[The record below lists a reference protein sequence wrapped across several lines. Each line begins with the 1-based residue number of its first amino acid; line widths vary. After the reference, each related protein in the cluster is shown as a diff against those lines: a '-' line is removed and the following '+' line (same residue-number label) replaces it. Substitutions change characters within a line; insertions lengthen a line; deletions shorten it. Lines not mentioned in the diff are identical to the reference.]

1 MSKIIKEIS
10 VVTGKYRNAQGQ
22 EKNRY
27 QRVGSIIETKN
38 GDMLKMDCI
47 PLVEGGWNGWAYV
60 NDPKLR
66 QDDNPF

>member
-1 MSKIIKEIS
+1 MSKVIKEIS